1 MRMAFFKTTGKSQAG
16 NRLSE
21 GRGYEGD
28 LPVIGI
34 ARDSDPPGT
43 SERHIRDGR
52 VISMRSRFGYPLS
65 AAAVLLAIGGISAFI
80 LWRSLVPSLEDVRA
94 LARVRRFAQAQ
105 ALLQRYLRVYPN
117 NARARLLMAELLT
130 EPGKPN
136 PKQALEHLGRIRP
149 ESIKQAAL
157 VKFFAGK
164 AHYQEKRYDL
174 AEASWREALDL
185 DPIVPEAGWMLV
197 DLLDTEGRV
206 EDAHRLGMR
215 LHQVEPDPRDRVKI
229 LLEMCRLDIETADP
243 LSQVILFE
251 PLVKAHPENLPLS
264 LTLGQS
270 MIRVNRSDEG
280 LEILKNALAR
290 HPDSPEAWDAWL
302 TGLYQASEADR
313 FSAEYHRLPKK
324 LAANP
329 RFAKHEGMIA
339 QIGKDW
345 PRAVAAYQRAFAYE
359 PFNWPI
365 CNQLLFVLRLAGE
378 TAEFERVHRIYETY
392 KVAYR
397 QMRGSYYERFIPEET
412 SSFPEED
419 FNHQRGAYYETLSIK
434 TLGLAPH
441 TELYQQLADLRE
453 KMGRFDEARAWHRQ
467 VLRDSP
473 HNALSLAALERLK

>member
-1 MRMAFFKTTGKSQAG
+1 
-16 NRLSE
+16 
-21 GRGYEGD
+21 
-28 LPVIGI
+28 
-34 ARDSDPPGT
+34 
-43 SERHIRDGR
+43 
-52 VISMRSRFGYPLS
+52 
-65 AAAVLLAIGGISAFI
+65 
-80 LWRSLVPSLEDVRA
+80 
-94 LARVRRFAQAQ
+94 
-105 ALLQRYLRVYPN
+105 
-117 NARARLLMAELLT
+117 
-130 EPGKPN
+130 
-136 PKQALEHLGRIRP
+136 
-149 ESIKQAAL
+149 
-157 VKFFAGK
+157 
-164 AHYQEKRYDL
+164 
-174 AEASWREALDL
+174 
-185 DPIVPEAGWMLV
+185 
-197 DLLDTEGRV
+197 
-206 EDAHRLGMR
+206 
-215 LHQVEPDPRDRVKI
+215 VKI
-229 LLEMCRLDIETADP
+229 LLEMSRLDIETADP

-251 PLVKAHPENLPLS
+251 PLVKSHPENLPLS

-313 FSAEYHRLPKK
+313 FCEDYHRLPKK

-473 HNALSLAALERLK
+473 HDVLSLAALERLK